1 MTWRSTIRPG
11 SGVTSLGWPSLGAGW
26 SGIRAGIIP
35 GCTELHSILLQNRH
49 NASTVYESASAA
61 CYSPVSRTDTELER
75 PRLFH
80 AKYMA
85 YTRAR
90 RVLVI
95 EDERDMAE
103 WLSVVVS
110 GAGYDTRVAVRG
122 DEAAET
128 FSTWLPDAALVDL
141 MLPDTDG
148 AELVRRF
155 KALQPRTEVLVV
167 SGQGSIPRA
176 VEAIK

>member
-1 MTWRSTIRPG
+1 M
-11 SGVTSLGWPSLGAGW
+11 
-26 SGIRAGIIP
+26 
-35 GCTELHSILLQNRH
+35 
-49 NASTVYESASAA
+49 
-61 CYSPVSRTDTELER
+61 
-75 PRLFH
+75 
-80 AKYMA
+80 
-85 YTRAR
+85 
-90 RVLVI
+90 LVVD
-95 EDERDMAE
+95 DEPDMAE

-110 GAGYDTRVAVRG
+110 SAGYDRVAVRG

-148 AELVRRF
+148 ADLVRRF

-176 VEAIK
+176 VEAIKAGASYFLEKPIDAARCASCSIWWPRWPIPRPTS